1 MKIIK
6 QLNQNWV
13 KKAFKMGA
21 SSLKIKKFRLTLTI
35 FLSFLAFMMF
45 GLANTM
51 SSYDNIKTTVN
62 SIVDSN
68 IDMQLLKNKKFFPMV
83 KEIMIFI

>member
-1 MKIIK
+1 
-6 QLNQNWV
+6 
-13 KKAFKMGA
+13 
-21 SSLKIKKFRLTLTI
+21 
-35 FLSFLAFMMF
+35 MMF

-68 IDMQLLKNKKFFPMV
+68 IEYATFKNKKFFPMV